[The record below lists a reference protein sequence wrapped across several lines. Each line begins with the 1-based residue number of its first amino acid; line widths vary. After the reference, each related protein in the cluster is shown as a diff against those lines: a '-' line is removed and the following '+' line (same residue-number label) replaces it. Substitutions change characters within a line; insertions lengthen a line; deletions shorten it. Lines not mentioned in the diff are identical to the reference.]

1 MFYLYFNE
9 SIKVPKF
16 RFQIALNY
24 IYFITLMLIGF
35 MFGILNELLYRP
47 SILTKSI
54 RAVAASAETN
64 WPGRDPTTKVDSMER
79 KRFGQTRIGNQLYCF
94 ITR

>member
-64 WPGRDPTTKVDSMER
+64 WPGRDPTTKVAYTTLALFHRLTQKDRYIE
-79 KRFGQTRIGNQLYCF
+79 LYN
-94 ITR
+94 